1 MGSFL
6 PPPFGKGRKG
16 GWLCRCVKI
25 GKSSPTCLFTYDITI
40 FHQEKRMI
48 FQFTPKLEKCIEF
61 FPDLLIAFS
70 RTGIRERKNIGYLL
84 AINSAKLW
92 QTRANKG
99 EGNFPDFSAYFLSCL
114 LRFPRRIDEK
124 ICKRKNIPPPPSFRR
139 IKNSDRWEIADI
151 IRGKKRKGEK
161 ILFHRK
167 KGTKK
172 ERSRHCVYYM
182 EIFNSNSCARFPERT
197 ILIFFP
203 FAPPKC

>member
-48 FQFTPKLEKCIEF
+48 FQFTLKLEKCIDF
-61 FPDLLIAFS
+61 FLDLLIAFS
-70 RTGIRERKNIGYLL
+70 RTEIRERKNIGYLL

-99 EGNFPDFSAYFLSCL
+99 EGISRIFLHIFFLASFGFPGESTKKYA
-114 LRFPRRIDEK
+114 REK
-124 ICKRKNIPPPPSFRR
+124 IFLLLLLFAELKIPIDGKSLILF
-139 IKNSDRWEIADI
+139 A
-151 IRGKKRKGEK
+151 GKKEGKKYCSTEK
-161 ILFHRK
+161 K
-167 KGTKK
+167 VPKK

-197 ILIFFP
+197 LLIFFP